1 MVKREVVL
9 ETIKKMHDS
18 GIEQTVIENTLKN
31 IGLSK
36 EEISSYMAEITG
48 EKIPKPRTVPTI
60 VAAEAVPE
68 DDDAEK
74 IAIRT
79 ADKVKEHLAEKAD
92 ADELKETTTHAA
104 LIEHKN
110 KLDEVHSSVNNLHAK
125 VDSFS
130 VPDADA
136 LLIEVKNLA
145 QRVSTFEKKLSDIKA
160 MTSATKS
167 IMEKILDTDRKIL
180 TKLKK

>member
-31 IGLSK
+31 IGLSN
-36 EEISSYMAEITG
+36 EEISSYIAEVTG
-48 EKIPKPRTVPTI
+48 VKPAVPKQVPKI
-60 VAAEAVPE
+60 VATEAVPE

-74 IAIRT
+74 IATRT
-79 ADKVKEHLAEKAD
+79 AEKVKEHISEKAD

-104 LIEHKN
+104 LIEHKD
-110 KLDEVHSSVNNLHAK
+110 KLDEVHTSVNDLHSK
-125 VDSFS
+125 VDSFPI
-130 VPDADA
+130 PDSDS

-167 IMEKILDTDRKIL
+167 IMEKILDTDREIL

>member
-31 IGLSK
+31 IGLSNT
-36 EEISSYMAEITG
+36 EIASYMSEVIGVKPEA
-48 EKIPKPRTVPTI
+48 PKQVPSI
-60 VAAEAVPE
+60 VAVETVPE
-68 DDDAEK
+68 DDVVERT
-74 IAIRT
+74 AIRT
-79 ADKVKEHLAEKAD
+79 AEKVNAHIAEKAD

-104 LIEHKN
+104 LTEHKD

-125 VDSFS
+125 VDSFP

-145 QRVSTFEKKLSDIKA
+145 QRVSTFEKELSDIKA
-160 MTSATKS
+160 ITSATKS

>member
-18 GIEQTVIENTLKN
+18 GIEQKVIENTLKN
-31 IGLSK
+31 IGLSN
-36 EEISSYMAEITG
+36 EEISSYISEVIA
-48 EKIPKPRTVPTI
+48 PKPIASRQAPKI
-60 VAAEAVPE
+60 VLTESVSE
-68 DDDAEK
+68 DDNVEK
-74 IAIRT
+74 IAVRT
-79 ADKVKEHLAEKAD
+79 AEKVKEHIAEKAD
-92 ADELKETTTHAA
+92 AEDLKETTTQVA
-104 LIEHKN
+104 LTEHKT
-110 KLDEVHSSVNNLHAK
+110 KLDDVQSSVNTLHTK

-145 QRVSTFEKKLSDIKA
+145 QRVSTFEKELSDIKA

-167 IMEKILDTDRKIL
+167 IMEKILDTDRDIL

>member
-31 IGLSK
+31 IGLSDD
-36 EEISSYMAEITG
+36 EISSYMAEITD
-48 EKIPKPRTVPTI
+48 EKTPKPRTVPAI
-60 VAAEAVPE
+60 VVTEDVPE
-68 DDDAEK
+68 NDDIEK
-74 IAIRT
+74 IATRT
-79 ADKVKEHLAEKAD
+79 AEKVKEHIAEKAD
-92 ADELKETTTHAA
+92 ADELRETTAHAA
-104 LIEHKN
+104 LIEHKD
-110 KLDEVHSSVNNLHAK
+110 KLDEVHSSVNNLHTK
-125 VDSFS
+125 VDSFA

-145 QRVSTFEKKLSDIKA
+145 QRISTFEKKLSDIKA

-167 IMEKILDTDRKIL
+167 IMEKILDTDRNIL